1 MAPFIWLINNICNLI
16 FWLILASVIIS
27 WLMQFGIVDG
37 RNHYVKQ
44 INYALAR
51 LTEPLL
57 APIRRFMPDLGG
69 IDLSPVV
76 LLLGIEFFRQLVVSQ
91 LYRMSIP
98 A

>member
-1 MAPFIWLINNICNLI
+1 MMPFIWLINTICNLI
-16 FWLILASVIIS
+16 FWIVLASVIIS
-27 WLMQFGIVDG
+27 WLMAFGIVDG

-44 INYALAR
+44 INYMLGR

-57 APIRRFMPDLGG
+57 GPIRRIMPDLGG

-91 LYRMSIP
+91 LIRMAIP
-98 A
+98 G

>member
-1 MAPFIWLINNICNLI
+1 MMPFIWLINTIFNLV
-16 FWLILASVIIS
+16 FWLVLATVIIS

-44 INYALAR
+44 INYMLSR

-57 APIRRFMPDLGG
+57 SPIRRILPDLGG

-76 LLLGIEFFRQLVVSQ
+76 LLLALEFIRQLVIGQMLKMAV
-91 LYRMSIP
+91 
-98 A
+98 

>member
-1 MAPFIWLINNICNLI
+1 MMPFIWLINTIFNLV
-16 FWLILASVIIS
+16 FWLVLATVIIS

-44 INYALAR
+44 INYMLNR

-57 APIRRFMPDLGG
+57 SPIRRILPDLGG

-76 LLLGIEFFRQLVVSQ
+76 LLLGLEFIRQLVVGQMLS
-91 LYRMSIP
+91 MAVSG
-98 A
+98 